1 MIMDNYDDY
10 FGGLTEEAYRKETE
24 KHFKE
29 LELLC
34 RDATPEEEQHI
45 QENIDKISK
54 STRVNFWDL
63 LEEHEIEALKEQAG
77 KCWELYSMAF
87 EYNMNDDTRTA
98 LSQMVTTYMPDIMQM
113 FGYLIDKMEWSQ
125 VE

>member
-1 MIMDNYDDY
+1 M
-10 FGGLTEEAYRKETE
+10 
-24 KHFKE
+24 
-29 LELLC
+29 
-34 RDATPEEEQHI
+34 RDATLEEQKSV
-45 QENIDKISK
+45 QENIDKISRP
-54 STRVNFWDL
+54 TRVNFWEL
-63 LEEHEIEALKEQAG
+63 LEEHNNKELLRGLQEQYN

-113 FGYLIDKMEWSQ
+113 FGYLIDEMEWSQ